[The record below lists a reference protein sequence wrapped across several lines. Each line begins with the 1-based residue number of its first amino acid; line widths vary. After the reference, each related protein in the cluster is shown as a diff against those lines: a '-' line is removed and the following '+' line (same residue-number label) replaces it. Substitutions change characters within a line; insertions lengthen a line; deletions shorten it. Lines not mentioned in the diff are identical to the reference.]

1 MIVKDIYDI
10 TMALMDEMKD
20 SNINTTPVTDYAST
34 KDYTA
39 RTPGILTILQTEV
52 IMELKKVGADV
63 DTLER
68 LTTMNDEVQLEDDI
82 CMGVLPYGLAAR
94 LLGQEDTAL
103 SNYFSSLYR
112 DGLYNATKTSEDK
125 YIAEQIDREDV
136 YNSTMEVGE

>member
-20 SNINTTPVTDYAST
+20 ANNINSKPVADYST
-34 KDYTA
+34 KDYIA

-52 IMELKKVGADV
+52 IIELKKSGADV
-63 DTLER
+63 DTLEK
-68 LTTMNDEVQLEDDI
+68 LNTMNDEVELEDDI

-103 SNYFSSLYR
+103 SNYFSSLYLS
-112 DGLYNATKTSEDK
+112 GLSDVAKTSEDK

-136 YNSTMEVGE
+136 YNSTLEVGD